1 MFPHPVALCLDTL
14 RGNGFSAYPVGGCV
28 RDTLLGRTPGDWDVA
43 TSARPEQTQSLFPR
57 TVPTGIAH
65 GTVTVLLEDTPLEV
79 TTFRREEGYGDGRH
93 PDRVSFDVGLTADL
107 ARRDFTVNAMAFGPD
122 GEVIDPYGGQA
133 DLSSRLIRAVGD
145 PERRFAEDALRI
157 LRAIRFAAQ
166 LGFSL
171 EENTARAMEVCAPGL
186 YQVSAERIVAELHK
200 TLLSPAP
207 HWAGE
212 FFRLGAMARF
222 GCEVKE
228 ADWPS
233 LSAVPRSKACR
244 WPALCALTGLDITAL
259 PISRAIRRAVLHPHA
274 GEEKNLSL
282 SGADLAAMGF
292 QGPKIGEVQRAL
304 LAHVLA
310 HPADDRPDTLRA
322 LALKLQK
329 QRQE

>member
-1 MFPHPVALCLDTL
+1 MFPRPVILCLDTL
-14 RGNGFSAYPVGGCV
+14 RRNGFAAYPVGGCV

-43 TSARPEQTQSLFPR
+43 TSARPEQTQALFPR

-65 GTVTVLLEDTPLEV
+65 GTITVLLENASLEV

-93 PDRVSFDVGLTADL
+93 PDRVSFNVGLGEDL
-107 ARRDFTVNAMAFGPD
+107 ARRDFTVNAMAFGPEE
-122 GEVIDPYGGQA
+122 EVIDLFGGQA
-133 DLSSRLIRAVGD
+133 DLSRRLIRAVGR
-145 PERRFAEDALRI
+145 PERRFSEDALRI

-171 EENTARAMEVCAPGL
+171 EEATAQAMDTCAHGL
-186 YQVSAERIVAELHK
+186 SLISSERIIAELEK

-207 HWAGE
+207 RWAGE

-222 GCEVKE
+222 GCEAKD
-228 ADWPS
+228 AN
-233 LSAVPRSKACR
+233 
-244 WPALCALTGLDITAL
+244 WPALDSLPPEDGRRWETLCALTGLDIAAL
-259 PISRAIRRAVLHPHA
+259 PVSRAIRRAVLHPHA
-274 GEEKNLSL
+274 GEEKKLSL
-282 SGADLAAMGF
+282 SGGDLVALGF
-292 QGPKIGEVQRAL
+292 SGPEVGRVQKSL

-310 HPADDRPDTLRA
+310 TPADDRPDILRA